1 MEGREEDQ
9 VRGVRRAT
17 RGMEGREE
25 DQVRGVRELL
35 GGWRER

>member
-9 VRGVRRAT
+9 VRGERAT

-35 GGWRER
+35 GGWRGER